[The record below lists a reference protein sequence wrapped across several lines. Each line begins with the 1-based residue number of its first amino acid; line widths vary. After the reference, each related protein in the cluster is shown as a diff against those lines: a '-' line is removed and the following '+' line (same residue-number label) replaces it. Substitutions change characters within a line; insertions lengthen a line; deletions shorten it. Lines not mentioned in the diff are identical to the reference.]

1 MDGKCLGGAIT
12 LHTPDNT
19 VARICCIHGSLG
31 LLGSYLQ
38 LIPSEL
44 FYASA
49 TFSNTL

>member
-1 MDGKCLGGAIT
+1 LGLGQ
-12 LHTPDNT
+12 

-31 LLGSYLQ
+31 LLGFYLQ